1 MMAQVSWE
9 TTLKHDRRII
19 AGMLAVLAL
28 LAWAYMAHEAHL
40 MNATGV
46 CQCLGMQMAGPDT
59 KAWSPSELVPLSIMW
74 SEMMIAMML
83 PSAAPMILMF
93 ASVNRKRRLDQ
104 RPFVPTG
111 IFASGYFISWTLFSI
126 GIAIVQWALH
136 SAAILSP
143 RMASRSDW
151 FAGSVL
157 IATGIFQWSPMK
169 QSCLAKCRTP
179 LDFLL
184 TEWREGRSGALIM
197 GLKQGTFCVGC
208 CWLLM
213 ILLFVAGVMNLWWI
227 ALITIF
233 VLIEKLIPHGLW
245 FARGTGLLLAG
256 WGVGL
261 IAAALR

>member
-1 MMAQVSWE
+1 MVANLSWE
-9 TTLKHDRRII
+9 TTLKHDRCILG
-19 AGMLAVLAL
+19 GMLGLIAF
-28 LAWAYMAHEAHL
+28 LAWIYMAHEARG

-46 CQCLGMQMAGPDT
+46 CRCLGMKMSGPDT
-59 KAWSPSELVPLSIMW
+59 QAWSPNELLPLSIMW

-93 ASVNRKRRLDQ
+93 AAVNRKRRLDQ

-111 IFASGYFISWTLFSI
+111 IFAGGYFISWTLFSI
-126 GIAIVQWALH
+126 ALAVVQWALH

-143 RMASRSDW
+143 RMASQSDW
-151 FAGSVL
+151 FAGSIL
-157 IATGIFQWSPMK
+157 IVTGIFQWTPMK

-184 TEWREGRSGALIM
+184 TEWREGPAGALKM
-197 GLKQGTFCVGC
+197 GLKQGAFCIGC

-213 ILLFVAGVMNLWWI
+213 VLLFVAGVMNLWWI

-233 VLIEKLIPHGLW
+233 VLIEKLIPRGLW

-256 WGVGL
+256 WGICL
-261 IAAALR
+261 IGARLL